1 MSVFMP
7 ANLSHHLV
15 RWHTSGLRFNQ
26 ALSQAPIALKTWLLA
41 EGSLTRQ
48 LTQLAGGQ
56 FRVEPFKQGF
66 ERIYLHESQLMKT
79 AIDQQAWVRE
89 VHLYGCEPEPWV
101 KARSIIP
108 IQSLKGEGLQLR
120 YLKNRSLGSVLF
132 ARAAPSCIR
141 QIALLPDG
149 WTRRSLYIWH
159 QRPLIVQETF
169 LPGFQH
175 YLLNHISF

>member
-1 MSVFMP
+1 MS

-15 RWHTSGLRFNQ
+15 RWHTSRQCFNPSLTHIPAELR
-26 ALSQAPIALKTWLLA
+26 PWLVA
-41 EGSLTRQ
+41 NGSLTRQ

-56 FRVEPFKQGF
+56 FRVEPFRQGF
-66 ERIYLHESQLMKT
+66 ERIYLHESQLMHT
-79 AIDQQAWVRE
+79 AVDQQAWVRE
-89 VHLYGCEPEPWV
+89 VYLYGCEAQPWV

-108 IQSLKGEGLQLR
+108 VQSLKGQGLRLR
-120 YLKNRSLGSVLF
+120 YLKNRSLGSLLF
-132 ARAAPSCIR
+132 ARTAPHCIR
-141 QIALLPDG
+141 QIALLPEG

-175 YLLNHISF
+175 YLLNHSQL